1 MRARTWI
8 VAGNAVLCG
17 CGESEELSPIGT
29 RELSESYFEI
39 SREDFQGVVDG
50 KAVDLYTIENS
61 KGAFAKIT
69 NLGAKIEQLVV
80 ADKAGRLGDVV
91 LGYPSLDAVRTGQ
104 ASMGAFIGRYASRI
118 AGGTFTVDGTEHTG
132 GSFVLA
138 GRSFTLPANDGARPN
153 TSHGGPLGSRF
164 RVFDAVQLSRS
175 SVQMSLTFDDSE
187 EAAPGFT
194 GFPGTVSLEVVYT
207 LTEQDA
213 LSVRYRA
220 TALDE
225 ATVVNFTSH
234 PFFNLSN
241 TPGSPVAEHELTINA
256 EQFLELDELL
266 VPTGVLRSVDGT
278 PLDFRSGKPVGAHI
292 GDVSYDMLA
301 RIDPT
306 RGGYDHTF
314 VIVQPTPG
322 TLTLHATVHE
332 PGSGRA
338 LDVWSTE
345 PGLHLF
351 TANGLN
357 GGAPRDVGKGNVPYP
372 SRSALCLEPMHFP
385 DSPNQPSFPST
396 ELAAGA
402 TYEGEI
408 VFAFSTR

>member
-1 MRARTWI
+1 MRVGAWI
-8 VAGNAVLCG
+8 VAGKTVLCG
-17 CGESEELSPIGT
+17 CGASEEPPQ
-29 RELSESYFEI
+29 REFSASYFEI
-39 SREDFQGVVDG
+39 SREDFLGAIDG
-50 KAVDLYTIENS
+50 KAADLYTIENS
-61 KGAFAKIT
+61 RGAFAKIT
-69 NLGAKIEQLVV
+69 NLGAKIQQLVV
-80 ADKAGRLGDVV
+80 ADEDGRFGDVV
-91 LGYPSLDAVRTGQ
+91 LGYPSLDAVTTGQ
-104 ASMGAFIGRYASRI
+104 ASMGAFIGRYAGRI
-118 AGGTFTVDGTEHTG
+118 AGGTFTVDGAEHTG
-132 GSFVLA
+132 GSFSL
-138 GRSFTLPANDGARPN
+138 GGETFTLPANDGARPN

-164 RVFDAVQLSRS
+164 RVFDADQLSSS
-175 SVQMSLTFDDSE
+175 SVKMSLTFADSE
-187 EAAPGFT
+187 DAAPGFT

-207 LTEQDA
+207 LTEQNE

-220 TALDE
+220 TALDR

-241 TPGSPVAEHELTINA
+241 TPGSPVADHVLTIHA
-256 EQFLELDELL
+256 EQFLELSERL
-266 VPTGVLRSVDGT
+266 VPTGILRDVDGT
-278 PLDFRSGKPVGAHI
+278 PMDFRSGKPVGADI

-301 RIDPT
+301 RIDPAK
-306 RGGYDHTF
+306 GGYDHTF
-314 VIVQPTPG
+314 AVQQPTPG
-322 TLTLHATVHE
+322 HLTRNATVVE
-332 PGSGRA
+332 PESGRV

-357 GGAPRDVGKGNVPYP
+357 GQAPRDVGKGDVPYP
-372 SRSALCLEPMHFP
+372 SRSALCLEPMRFP